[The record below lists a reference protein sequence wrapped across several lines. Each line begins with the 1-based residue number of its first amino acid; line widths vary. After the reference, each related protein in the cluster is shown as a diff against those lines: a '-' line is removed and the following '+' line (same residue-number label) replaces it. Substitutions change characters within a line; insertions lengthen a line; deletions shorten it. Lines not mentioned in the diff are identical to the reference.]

1 MSKNDPQTAVVTSLP
16 GTNNAQAARGFVRS
30 VNDWLMEC
38 ALDDTDISEL
48 LAGMVSR
55 LVASGIPIDRVMVAF
70 KTLHP
75 LYEGVS

>member
-1 MSKNDPQTAVVTSLP
+1 MTNNQSSSGVVTPLP

-48 LAGMVSR
+48 LSGMASR
-55 LVASGIPIDRVMVAF
+55 LVAS
-70 KTLHP
+70 
-75 LYEGVS
+75 